1 VAGLVAENDQMEPR
15 NDATSPAL
23 QHPPV
28 PAGLVAQART
38 VWDRLQRT
46 WAWRTWKDLQ
56 GLGFIR
62 SSLEFAGLFLL
73 SFVPFLLFVSSAL
86 GSNLPKAFAT
96 RAGFSPAA
104 THDVTSL
111 FLRSGN
117 GSASLSI
124 VSIVLVV
131 LSADAIAA
139 RLQTW
144 CVAVYEVTPDPLR
157 AWGRRAWWL
166 LGVLGFL
173 AVQIAIG
180 RHAGHLTV
188 LSSTLEVLALLAFW
202 WWSLHCLLD
211 CVGWRRLLPGGVA
224 IAVLYSLVGIGIGLF
239 GPSSIT
245 SAAQTYG
252 PIGTVTTLMEA
263 LVALGLAIHLGAY
276 IGARLFPW
284 PGTARSGGVE
294 LAA

>member
-1 VAGLVAENDQMEPR
+1 MD
-15 NDATSPAL
+15 
-23 QHPPV
+23 PPSDNCIRAHRRYSV
-28 PAGLVAQART
+28 LPDRART

-46 WAWRTWKDLQ
+46 WALRTWNDLQ
-56 GLGFIR
+56 RLGFVR

-73 SFVPFLLFVSSAL
+73 SFVPFLLLVSGAL
-86 GSNLPKAFAT
+86 GSNLPRGFAT
-96 RAGFSPAA
+96 RADFSPAA

-111 FLRSGN
+111 FARSGD

-124 VSIVLVV
+124 VSVVLIV

-139 RLQTW
+139 RLQSW
-144 CVAVYEVTPDPLR
+144 CAAVYEVSPDPLR

-166 LGVLGFL
+166 CGVLGFL
-173 AVQIAIG
+173 AAQVAIG
-180 RHAGHLTV
+180 RHVGHLNVAATG
-188 LSSTLEVLALLAFW
+188 LEFLALVVFW

-211 CVGWRRLLPGGVA
+211 VVAWRRLLPGGVT
-224 IAVLYSLVGIGIGLF
+224 IAVLYALVGVGTSLL

-252 PIGTVTTLMEA
+252 PIGTVMTLMEA

-276 IGARLFPW
+276 IGAKWVPW
-284 PGTARSGGVE
+284 PGTRRPLGE
-294 LAA
+294 LELT